1 MLANASP
8 VRENGQIVGYQSVR
22 SSPNREA
29 VKAAESA
36 YRRIREGDSSIVIR
50 HGQVRPAR
58 QSLWACFMGLAPQ
71 LRWFGL
77 VMLLSKSG
85 HVCRPYDAGRQ
96 PARTVDGAGNW
107 RAVEPVFVLYF
118 YPNLRRDLARTDDY
132 LDRLLSSGNL
142 KQRLDISRDD
152 ELGRCPPSWTVLSPR
167 CKATLMYMADSAKQV
182 HHIADEV
189 DQAVGARQPIG
200 PRAKRRHHL
209 GRRRHPASDRVDQRS
224 VRPRQSRPR
233 RRPHRLRKPS
243 CQGRSPVRQT
253 CQTILTLAGTVKP
266 PPPKWSAWARN
277 RKRSPAS
284 PG

>member
-58 QSLWACFMGLAPQ
+58 QSLWACFMGLGSATA
-71 LRWFGL
+71 L
-77 VMLLSKSG
+77 VWAGDAAVQSG
-85 HVCRPYDAGRQ
+85 HVGWPYDAGRQ
-96 PARTVDGAGNW
+96 PARAVDGAGAW

-118 YPNLRRDLARTDDY
+118 MPHLRRDLARTDDY

-152 ELGRCPPSWTVLSPR
+152 ELGRCPPSWTALSPR
-167 CKATLMYMADSAKQV
+167 CK
-182 HHIADEV
+182 
-189 DQAVGARQPIG
+189 
-200 PRAKRRHHL
+200 
-209 GRRRHPASDRVDQRS
+209 
-224 VRPRQSRPR
+224 
-233 RRPHRLRKPS
+233 
-243 CQGRSPVRQT
+243 
-253 CQTILTLAGTVKP
+253 P
-266 PPPKWSAWARN
+266 P
-277 RKRSPAS
+277 
-284 PG
+284 